1 MWSVY
6 STTSVHKVES
16 SVLFRPCCFK
26 NGTDHVNRARGQ
38 LVRVVKEADLK
49 SAGLCPQGSKSPSCR
64 FVFKSLSCR
73 FVWKPNKNKMW
84 RSRVSIPVPRACKAR
99 ALPFELHPLTN
110 TFAKIFWFKLTEV
123 AFARLKLHVCF
134 VCFVCFFDDAVLY
147 GSGVSKWACRWYK
160 WSP

>member
-1 MWSVY
+1 MPRFLLLSRASSDGQSVGFHASVQVQQPMHFCQQGPLRMVGRDIEATLHHNNSGLTNSSAPGLEPGTNEFAGREQPSELF
-6 STTSVHKVES
+6 ST
-16 SVLFRPCCFK
+16 
-26 NGTDHVNRARGQ
+26 
-38 LVRVVKEADLK
+38 
-49 SAGLCPQGSKSPSCR
+49 
-64 FVFKSLSCR
+64 
-73 FVWKPNKNKMW
+73 
-84 RSRVSIPVPRACKAR
+84 
-99 ALPFELHPLTN
+99 PFGLHPLTN